1 MRRRIALVVVVAVTI
16 GLFAL
21 VAPSG
26 GATVGE
32 TCKQVAGLA
41 FFKPPLPKYPD
52 TKRVPLKITTVNG
65 GTNVNTCTGPAGPS
79 GKIALTVT
87 SPTTTNCR
95 IAAFT
100 GFPKTTKGTAT
111 ITWAKGKPST
121 LAVTLTWPQRSS
133 SGLSPQLTG
142 TVTAGQFKGL
152 IASATLRL
160 ALFGGCTSTP
170 LSKASVSLALH
181 SNFVLAKP
189 APPTTTTTMPPTTS
203 TTSTSTT
210 STTTTTTMPPTTTT
224 EEPTTTTSTP

>member
-1 MRRRIALVVVVAVTI
+1 LVVVVAVTL
-16 GLFAL
+16 GLFTF

-26 GATVGE
+26 GATAGE
-32 TCKQVAGLA
+32 TFKQVAGLA
-41 FFKPPLPKYPD
+41 FFKPPLPAYPS
-52 TKRVPLKITTVNG
+52 TQRVPLKITTVNG

-95 IAAFT
+95 IAGFS
-100 GFPKTTKGTAT
+100 GFPKTTKGTAI
-111 ITWAKGKPST
+111 ITWAKGKAST
-121 LAVTLTWPQRSS
+121 LTVTLTWPQRSS
-133 SGLSPQLTG
+133 SNLSPQLTG

-152 IASATLRL
+152 AASATLRFG
-160 ALFGGCTSTP
+160 LFGGCVSTP

-181 SNFVLAKP
+181 SRFILAKP
-189 APPTTTTTMPPTTS
+189 VPPTTTTTMPSTTS

-210 STTTTTTMPPTTTT
+210 STTTTTTMPPTTT